1 MGIIEVQDVTKVYRT
16 KKGDINALDHVN
28 LSIEKGQVFGI
39 VGYSG
44 AGKSTLLRLI
54 NRLEKPTT
62 GKVFVEGHEI
72 TALKETA
79 LRKQRQNIGMIFQQF
94 NLFKAKTVSDNIR
107 YPLKLTKRYSKAEVE
122 ARVDELLN
130 FVGLS
135 DKKDD
140 YPNQL
145 SGGQKQRIGI
155 ARALATEPDILLCD
169 EATSALDPE
178 TTDDILELLK
188 KINERLNITIVIITH
203 EMEVVKKICDE
214 VAVMEKGK
222 VVEQNKVFELFTS
235 PQHATTKRFVHSV
248 LNDDI
253 PKDINISNRRLY
265 RFIFNHEQ
273 ILKPALSEVGRQ
285 YHVDFNILYGGITE
299 LTDKL
304 FGNLLIEAVGQ
315 PEHINS
321 ALNDLIQKG
330 IKVKEVEGFEN

>member
-1 MGIIEVQDVTKVYRT
+1 MGIIEVRDVTKVYRT

-28 LSIEKGQVFGI
+28 LTIEKGQVFGI

-54 NRLEKPTT
+54 NRLEKPST
-62 GKVFVEGHEI
+62 GQVFVEGSEI
-72 TALKETA
+72 TALKESA

-94 NLFKAKTVSDNIR
+94 NLFKSKTVSDNIR
-107 YPLKLTKRYSKAEVE
+107 YPLKLTKKYSKQEIE
-122 ARVDELLN
+122 ARVDELLS

-188 KINERLNITIVIITH
+188 KINQRLNITIVIITH

-285 YHVDFNILYGGITE
+285 YHVDFNTLYGGITE

-315 PEHINS
+315 PGQINS
-321 ALNDLIQKG
+321 ALDDLVRKG

>member
-1 MGIIEVQDVTKVYRT
+1 MGIIEVLDVTKVYRT

-28 LSIEKGQVFGI
+28 LTIEKGQIFGI

-54 NRLEKPTT
+54 NRLEKPST
-62 GKVFVEGHEI
+62 GQVFVEGNEI
-72 TALKETA
+72 TALKESA

-94 NLFKAKTVSDNIR
+94 NLFKSKTVSDNIR
-107 YPLKLTKRYSKAEVE
+107 YPLKLTKKYSKQEIE
-122 ARVDELLN
+122 ARVDELLS

-188 KINERLNITIVIITH
+188 KINQRLNITIVIITH

-315 PEHINS
+315 PGQINS
-321 ALNDLIQKG
+321 ALDDLVRKG

>member
-1 MGIIEVQDVTKVYRT
+1 MGIIEVRDVTKVYRT

-28 LSIEKGQVFGI
+28 LTIEKGQVFGI

-54 NRLEKPTT
+54 NRLEKPST
-62 GKVFVEGHEI
+62 GQVFVEGSEI
-72 TALKETA
+72 TALKESA

-94 NLFKAKTVSDNIR
+94 NLFKSKTVSDNIR
-107 YPLKLTKRYSKAEVE
+107 YPLKLTKKYSKKEIE
-122 ARVDELLN
+122 ARVDELLS

-188 KINERLNITIVIITH
+188 KINQRLNITIVIITH

-285 YHVDFNILYGGITE
+285 YHVDFNTLYGGITE

-315 PEHINS
+315 PGQINS
-321 ALNDLIQKG
+321 ALDDLVRKG

>member
-1 MGIIEVQDVTKVYRT
+1 MGIIEVLDVTKVYRT

-28 LSIEKGQVFGI
+28 LTIEKGQVFGI

-54 NRLEKPTT
+54 NRLEKPST
-62 GKVFVEGHEI
+62 GQVFVEGSEI
-72 TALKETA
+72 TALKESA

-94 NLFKAKTVSDNIR
+94 NLFKSKTVSDNIR
-107 YPLKLTKRYSKAEVE
+107 YPLKLTKKYSKQEIE
-122 ARVDELLN
+122 ARVDELLS

-188 KINERLNITIVIITH
+188 KINQQLNITIVIITH

-285 YHVDFNILYGGITE
+285 YHVDFNTLYGGITE

-315 PEHINS
+315 PGQINS
-321 ALNDLIQKG
+321 ALDDLVRKG

>member
-1 MGIIEVQDVTKVYRT
+1 MGIIEVRDVTKVYRT
-16 KKGDINALDHVN
+16 KKGDINALDHVS
-28 LSIEKGQVFGI
+28 LTIEKGQVFGI

-54 NRLEKPTT
+54 NRLEKPST
-62 GKVFVEGHEI
+62 GQVFVEGNEI
-72 TALKETA
+72 TALKESA

-94 NLFKAKTVSDNIR
+94 NLFKSKTVSDNIR
-107 YPLKLTKRYSKAEVE
+107 YPLKLTKKYSKQEIE

-188 KINERLNITIVIITH
+188 KINQRLNITIVII
-203 EMEVVKKICDE
+203 
-214 VAVMEKGK
+214 
-222 VVEQNKVFELFTS
+222 
-235 PQHATTKRFVHSV
+235 
-248 LNDDI
+248 
-253 PKDINISNRRLY
+253 
-265 RFIFNHEQ
+265 
-273 ILKPALSEVGRQ
+273 
-285 YHVDFNILYGGITE
+285 
-299 LTDKL
+299 
-304 FGNLLIEAVGQ
+304 
-315 PEHINS
+315 
-321 ALNDLIQKG
+321 
-330 IKVKEVEGFEN
+330 